1 LEGYGNRKEDG
12 GDNRP
17 TIKEE
22 VRMRFAIPTY
32 QGKLCSHF
40 GHCEAFAIIEVDEEG
55 RILSETYIQPPPH
68 APGVIPRWLKEKGVD
83 KVIASGMGPRAQM
96 FFSEMGIEVIIGAV
110 GEDPKE
116 LVKAYLNGTLV
127 TGPNVCEH

>member
-1 LEGYGNRKEDG
+1 
-12 GDNRP
+12 
-17 TIKEE
+17 
-22 VRMRFAIPTY
+22 MRFAIPTY
-32 QGKLCSHF
+32 QGKLCPHF

-55 RILSETYIQPPPH
+55 RIVSETHIEPPPH
-68 APGVIPRWLKEKGVD
+68 TPGVIPRWLQEKGVD

-96 FFSEMGIEVIIGAV
+96 FFSEMGIEVIIGAL